1 MAHAQHVEDRILGSN
16 TLPLQTERHSYS
28 LWSLFPSTLFS
39 FRTARQ
45 SQTAAKTDEERHLGH
60 MRWGF
65 AGLIVGVVCAYI
77 AVLAPSQLALAAKV
91 MEQRRLERQIYRGE
105 IDVEDEEYEEE
116 EDDEY
121 FGEEAI

>member
-1 MAHAQHVEDRILGSN
+1 
-16 TLPLQTERHSYS
+16 
-28 LWSLFPSTLFS
+28 
-39 FRTARQ
+39 
-45 SQTAAKTDEERHLGH
+45 